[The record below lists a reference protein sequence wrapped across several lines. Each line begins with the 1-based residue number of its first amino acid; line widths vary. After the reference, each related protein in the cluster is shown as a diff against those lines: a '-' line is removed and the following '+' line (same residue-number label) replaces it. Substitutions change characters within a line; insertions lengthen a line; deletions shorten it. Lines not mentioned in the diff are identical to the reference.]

1 MYINE
6 LFKDIDGIYKIFIVE
21 IRMSGIIINEIL
33 VFKGVFNSM
42 INFVK

>member
-6 LFKDIDGIYKIFIVE
+6 LFKDIDGIYKFFIVE